1 LKKECKNR
9 ILDYQWASSITV
21 KFGLKFFENHLHCNW
36 HYVSVEGQNDEA
48 NGVYE
53 ELQETIEKNK

>member
-1 LKKECKNR
+1 LK
-9 ILDYQWASSITV
+9 IVFTV
-21 KFGLKFFENHLHCNW
+21 IGV
-36 HYVSVEGQNDEA
+36 YVPVEGQNDEA

>member
-1 LKKECKNR
+1 LDSNFLK
-9 ILDYQWASSITV
+9 ITFTIIGV
-21 KFGLKFFENHLHCNW
+21 
-36 HYVSVEGQNDEA
+36 YVSVEGQNEEA